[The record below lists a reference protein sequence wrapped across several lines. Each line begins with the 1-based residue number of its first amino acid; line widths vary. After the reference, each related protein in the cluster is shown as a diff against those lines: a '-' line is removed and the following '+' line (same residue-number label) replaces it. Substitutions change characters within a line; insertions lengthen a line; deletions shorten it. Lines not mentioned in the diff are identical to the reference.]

1 MSKRERYTVG
11 PSPKGADRPWRLT
24 RDGEVLGEWETQGE
38 TVEAAVKTCRYRL
51 KVLGALAELQIKGKD
66 GQIKDCRTY
75 GSDPESSKG

>member
-1 MSKRERYTVG
+1 MSKRELYIAG
-11 PSPKGADRPWRLT
+11 PSPNGAARPWRLT
-24 RDGEVLGEWETQGE
+24 RDGEVLGEWETKGE
-38 TVEAAVKTCRYRL
+38 TVEAAVRTCRYRL